1 MARSTD
7 AQKAERLNAA
17 HNLLVGGTAM
27 ADAAVSLSRQFRLSR
42 RQAYRYLE
50 EAQAIGHTVPLVAPS
65 VPVTLKIPANIVR
78 DVRAYSLISG
88 LTISEIVTRAITAF
102 LAAVRRHG

>member
-17 HNLLVGGTAM
+17 HSLLARGTSM
-27 ADAAVSLSRQFRLSR
+27 ADAVVSLSRQFGLSR
-42 RQAYRYLE
+42 RQAYRYLQ
-50 EAQAIGHTVPLVAPS
+50 EAQAIGHSVPLVAPS
-65 VPVTLKIPANIVR
+65 VPITIKMPANVVR
-78 DVRAYSLISG
+78 DVRAYAVLSG

-102 LAAVRRHG
+102 IAAVRGHG

>member
-17 HNLLVGGTAM
+17 HSLLARGTSM
-27 ADAAVSLSRQFRLSR
+27 AVAVVSLSRQFGLSR
-42 RQAYRYLE
+42 RQAYRYLQ
-50 EAQAIGHTVPLVAPS
+50 EAQAIGHSVPLVAPS
-65 VPVTLKIPANIVR
+65 VPITIKMPANVVR
-78 DVRAYSLISG
+78 DVRAYAVLSG

-102 LAAVRRHG
+102 IAAVRGHG